1 MCHCGCEDHLQHCPR
16 HRPPP
21 LHLRRHRGAAVQ
33 GEVLD
38 VLRPDPARGGD
49 LPGRVLRLQGRG
61 HRRPDRGGA
70 ETLDQERV
78 QLRQR
83 HQGHAYSLRS
93 RHIRGLAGVRLDSP

>member
-1 MCHCGCEDHLQHCPR
+1 MCHRGCEDHLQHCPR

-21 LHLRRHRGAAVQ
+21 LHLRRHRGPALQ

-38 VLRPDPARGGD
+38 VFRPDSAGGGD
-49 LPGRVLRLQGRG
+49 LSGRVLRLQGWSHWRS
-61 HRRPDRGGA
+61 DRGGA

-83 HQGHAYSLRS
+83 HPGHAHTLRGG
-93 RHIRGLAGVRLDSP
+93 HFRGLAGVRLEQP